1 MVKLSTAI
9 DANNPKISLTRPL
22 IGEGNNVSLAG
33 MSDFDDRPTAC
44 VQSHMRQ
51 SSRWSNSSIVRDSHQ
66 TNSSLYR
73 NAQQ

>member
-33 MSDFDDRPTAC
+33 MSDFDDHHFLCAVTY
-44 VQSHMRQ
+44 V
-51 SSRWSNSSIVRDSHQ
+51 VF
-66 TNSSLYR
+66 
-73 NAQQ
+73 